1 MQKTIFITGASSGLG
16 KASAKL
22 FQRNGW
28 KVIATM
34 RKPENEVELSQLENI
49 SLLPLDVTNVEQI
62 NHTVNELI
70 KNHSIDVVLNNAGYG
85 LIGPL
90 EAFSDEQ
97 ITKQIDTN
105 LLGVLRVTKAFT
117 SHFREK
123 RNGVFINIT
132 SSFGL
137 VGFPT
142 CSVYSATKFAVDG
155 FSESLA
161 HELDQFN
168 IQVKVVAPGGIKTDF
183 VTRSMDG
190 ANHDAYKE
198 LIAKVSEGYSAEQI
212 ENYAKAE
219 DIAQVIFDAATDG
232 KDQFRYV
239 AGKDAIALYE
249 ERNLIGTE
257 EQVRKT
263 KITFKQN

>member
-132 SSFGL
+132 SSFG
-137 VGFPT
+137 
-142 CSVYSATKFAVDG
+142 
-155 FSESLA
+155 
-161 HELDQFN
+161 
-168 IQVKVVAPGGIKTDF
+168 
-183 VTRSMDG
+183 
-190 ANHDAYKE
+190 
-198 LIAKVSEGYSAEQI
+198 
-212 ENYAKAE
+212 
-219 DIAQVIFDAATDG
+219 
-232 KDQFRYV
+232 
-239 AGKDAIALYE
+239 
-249 ERNLIGTE
+249 
-257 EQVRKT
+257 
-263 KITFKQN
+263 